1 MMPQC
6 SFPRPDTS
14 VSLSFNECAPVS
26 SLRLFSRSFSLAP
39 FLVLNPLHRSFLSCT
54 KDMVLCDTDN
64 NDDGA
69 RIDPLCSIAGAD
81 SAAMPA
87 VRSRTTNGGI
97 YASFFAAEMK
107 DPFTADTSD
116 QGILKRSAR
125 ASTTSDFTTRTNA
138 YAAGDGSSANTNV
151 SAYVHSH
158 GGAFYATPQFDG
170 AGRAKLAG
178 SQQWMK
184 GKPGDK

>member
-1 MMPQC
+1 MC
-6 SFPRPDTS
+6 TLLLS
-14 VSLSFNECAPVS
+14 VSLCSLSSFNS
-26 SLRLFSRSFSLAP
+26 
-39 FLVLNPLHRSFLSCT
+39 LHRSFLSCT
-54 KDMVLCDTDN
+54 KDMVLCDANN

-69 RIDPLCSIAGAD
+69 RNDPLCSIAGAD
-81 SAAMPA
+81 STAMPA

-125 ASTTSDFTTRTNA
+125 ASTTSDFTTRTNE

-151 SAYVHSH
+151 SAYTHSH
-158 GGAFYATPQFDG
+158 GGAFYATPRFDG
-170 AGRAKLAG
+170 AGRTKLAG
-178 SQQWMK
+178 SQQWME
-184 GKPGDK
+184 GKPGDNYLILTNVIGRQTEHWAYVDERRDD